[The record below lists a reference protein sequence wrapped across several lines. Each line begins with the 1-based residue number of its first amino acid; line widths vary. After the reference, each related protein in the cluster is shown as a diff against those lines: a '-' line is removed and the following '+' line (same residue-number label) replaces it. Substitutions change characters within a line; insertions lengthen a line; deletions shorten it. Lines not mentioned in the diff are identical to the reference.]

1 MSPLPLLIS
10 LSLYIYLRPPPLPGE
25 YLPLHDFLT
34 RLREAGA
41 PVVDLLV
48 LSATLGRPDG
58 TVEVRALP
66 YLYM

>member
-1 MSPLPLLIS
+1 M
-10 LSLYIYLRPPPLPGE
+10 PGE

-66 YLYM
+66 CVDPV